1 MAKKA
6 RALIAS
12 WRARSDEELRRER
25 LRRLFGLM
33 GLARGYSRRARQ
45 RLHAAAD
52 EAFGDPMA
60 ELGLVSRLRHNDAD
74 IRLGRRPGRPR
85 KSSMW

>member
-12 WRARSDEELRRER
+12 WRAKSDEELRRQR
-25 LRRLFGLM
+25 LRCLFDLTAV
-33 GLARGYSRRARQ
+33 ARGYSQRARQ

-52 EAFGDPMA
+52 KAFGDPMA
-60 ELGLVSRLRHNDAD
+60 ELQLAGQLRQNDTA
-74 IRLGRRPGRPR
+74 IRLGGRPGRPTR
-85 KSSMW
+85 SGLW